1 MSEEITK
8 DGIKVRKLVE
18 LNTATGQ
25 EYQDVMLK
33 RVDDFVQ
40 QNAEKSIFNSFIQN
54 TLVKGL
60 SSILDLKIKVDDML
74 GDKNIKAVNDLVDK
88 ILLFGL

>member
-8 DGIKVRKLVE
+8 DGLKVRKLIE

-33 RVDDFVQ
+33 RVDEFAQKYAD
-40 QNAEKSIFNSFIQN
+40 NSIFNSFIQN
-54 TLVKGL
+54 TVVKGL
-60 SSILDLKIKVDDML
+60 STILDLKIKVDEML
-74 GDKNIKAVNDLVDK
+74 GNKNIKTVHDLVDK

>member
-8 DGIKVRKLVE
+8 DGLNVRKLVE

-33 RVDDFVQ
+33 RVDDFAQ

-54 TLVKGL
+54 TVVKGL
-60 SSILDLKIKVDDML
+60 SSILDLKIKVDEML
-74 GDKNIKAVNDLVDK
+74 GDKNIKTVHDLVDK